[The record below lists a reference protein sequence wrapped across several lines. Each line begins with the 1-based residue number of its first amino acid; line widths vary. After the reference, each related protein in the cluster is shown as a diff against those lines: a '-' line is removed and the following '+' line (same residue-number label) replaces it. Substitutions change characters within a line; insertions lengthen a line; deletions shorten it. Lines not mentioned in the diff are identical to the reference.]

1 MKLLLYTL
9 LVTVSILAADIKEIK
24 KTYAVKNSQT
34 IELLGFHGST
44 IDIKSWEKNEIA
56 LVIKVEYSSSDKQK
70 EREYFQ
76 KVDVLQE
83 EIGERLVI
91 SYKEPKSND
100 EEFSFSKF
108 FKSFFSSYTDL
119 NVTGEIYLP
128 SSAKLNSDMRYGS
141 FSFDGI
147 KGTIELSGVAN
158 TLSLKNCQSVQKIEN
173 NYGTTTIDH
182 CGGKLNLDSESSKI
196 FVNDFNGSINAD
208 ANYSTVKLNGITTE
222 LKVTCSSG
230 NIDVDDVGGNIFF
243 SADYSKINATNV
255 KGSVVIESQ
264 SGTIRVKNINGV
276 NIKAPYSNI
285 SVETVN
291 GAGSSVNIQN
301 TSGQIDLSNIPRD
314 IIINDSYSKIKL
326 SNIQGNVSVEGNGS
340 VVHGRMITGN
350 LIVNNEYGD
359 IRMDELSASTVEI
372 INKSN
377 TVDIELLTKPLKI
390 DVKNEYGP
398 VYVSFPE
405 FSGDVR
411 LKASYGKIKTNLP
424 IEAEEIGGG
433 AIAMGKVG
441 NGTGTI
447 NIKTVSGD
455 IDVQQKK

>member
-9 LVTVSILAADIKEIK
+9 LLMVSLVAAEIKEIK
-24 KTYAVKNSQT
+24 KTYPVKSSQT

-44 IDIKSWEKNEIA
+44 INVKSWEKNEIA
-56 LVIKVEYSSSDKQK
+56 IAIKVEFSSSDKQK
-70 EREYFQ
+70 EKEYFQ

-100 EEFSFSKF
+100 EGFSFSKF

-128 SSAKLNSDMRYGS
+128 TSAKLNSDMRYGS

-147 KGTIELSGVAN
+147 KGNIELSGVAN
-158 TLSLKNCQSVQKIEN
+158 TLVLKNCLSVQKIQN

-182 CGGKLNLDSESSKI
+182 SGGKLDLDGESSKI

-208 ANYSTVKLNGITTE
+208 ANYSTIKLNGITTE

-230 NIDVDDVGGNIFF
+230 TIDVDDVGGNIFF
-243 SADYSKINATNV
+243 NADYSKINATNV

-264 SGTIRVKNINGV
+264 SGTIRIKNTSGVTIN
-276 NIKAPYSNI
+276 APYSNI
-285 SVETVN
+285 SVESVN
-291 GAGSSVNIQN
+291 GSGKPVNIQN
-301 TSGQIDLSNIPRD
+301 TSGQVDLSNITRD

-326 SNIQGNVSVEGNGS
+326 SNIQGNVSVDGNGS
-340 VVHGRMITGN
+340 TVHGRKVTGN

-372 INKSN
+372 TNKSN
-377 TVDIELLTKPLKI
+377 KVDIELLTKPAKI

-398 VYVSFPE
+398 VYVSLPE

-411 LKASYGKIKTNLP
+411 LKASYGKITTNLP

-441 NGTGTI
+441 SGTGMI